1 MTFSD
6 SIQNVLLNFAEF
18 RGRATRSEYW
28 YWVLFALCLQVLFQ
42 IVDGLVSAPLMGF
55 PSFALDAGR
64 PISVLGMIALL
75 PPTLAVGCR
84 RLHDVGRSGWWLL
97 LPLIPVIGALALLW
111 MLTRTSVERDN
122 RFGSSVAGLQ
132 RT

>member
-55 PSFALDAGR
+55 P
-64 PISVLGMIALL
+64 P
-75 PPTLAVGCR
+75 
-84 RLHDVGRSGWWLL
+84 
-97 LPLIPVIGALALLW
+97 
-111 MLTRTSVERDN
+111 
-122 RFGSSVAGLQ
+122 FGF
-132 RT
+132 

>member
-55 PSFALDAGR
+55 PPFALDAGR
-64 PISVLGMIALL
+64 PISVLGMVALL

>member
-55 PSFALDAGR
+55 PPFALDAGR
-64 PISVLGMIALL
+64 PISVLGMVALL

-122 RFGSSVAGLQ
+122 RFGSSVTGLQ

>member
-55 PSFALDAGR
+55 PPFALDAGR

-122 RFGSSVAGLQ
+122 RFGSSVTGLQ